1 MNAVLTRRIVPTPRR
16 SAMTFPSSR
25 SAAASGGTQPPHLS
39 TPGSVRKRGIVWL
52 GAALL
57 AAVLQADL

>member
-1 MNAVLTRRIVPTPRR
+1 MDTT
-16 SAMTFPSSR
+16 SR
-25 SAAASGGTQPPHLS
+25 HAHALRGGPEQPVAPAHLS
-39 TPGSVRKRGIVWL
+39 TPRTVRKRGIVWL

>member
-1 MNAVLTRRIVPTPRR
+1 MSLSTHATGMACMHTAQGRPPTQEP
-16 SAMTFPSSR
+16 T
-25 SAAASGGTQPPHLS
+25 HLS
-39 TPGSVRKRGIVWL
+39 TPRTVRKRGMVWL

>member
-1 MNAVLTRRIVPTPRR
+1 MPHPNAT
-16 SAMTFPSSR
+16 
-25 SAAASGGTQPPHLS
+25 AATDAAEPATHLS
-39 TPGSVRKRGIVWL
+39 TPRTVRKRGIVWL

>member
-1 MNAVLTRRIVPTPRR
+1 MPHSNATAPNE
-16 SAMTFPSSR
+16 
-25 SAAASGGTQPPHLS
+25 AAQQAAHLS
-39 TPGSVRKRGIVWL
+39 TPRTVRKRGIVWL

>member
-1 MNAVLTRRIVPTPRR
+1 MTSPAAHPTHR
-16 SAMTFPSSR
+16 SDAMAHVTD
-25 SAAASGGTQPPHLS
+25 S
-39 TPGSVRKRGIVWL
+39 TPGLPSTPRKVKKRGIVWL

>member
-1 MNAVLTRRIVPTPRR
+1 MPLSNSP
-16 SAMTFPSSR
+16 
-25 SAAASGGTQPPHLS
+25 SAAASGGSQPPHLS
-39 TPGSVRKRGIVWL
+39 TPASVRKRGIVWL

>member
-1 MNAVLTRRIVPTPRR
+1 MPHPNATAPN
-16 SAMTFPSSR
+16 
-25 SAAASGGTQPPHLS
+25 AAGVEQPHLS
-39 TPGSVRKRGIVWL
+39 TPRTVRKRGIVWL

>member
-1 MNAVLTRRIVPTPRR
+1 MTRSNGSTP
-16 SAMTFPSSR
+16 S
-25 SAAASGGTQPPHLS
+25 HLS
-39 TPGSVRKRGIVWL
+39 TPQGVKKRGYVWL